1 MATRHQVR
9 ESIISLLY
17 AKDMGNSS
25 ISDFID
31 EMLEE
36 KKIRNKQ
43 KEFALS
49 LYDGICKNVDELDA
63 AVNLHLKEW
72 QIDSIGSIE
81 RAILRLGAYEI
92 LKSDID
98 NAVVINE
105 AIELCKKLCNDTSSK
120 FINAVLDSLKKESA
134 WSFVSP

>member
-9 ESIISLLY
+9 EAIISLLY
-17 AKDMGNSS
+17 AKDMGNSN
-25 ISDFID
+25 ID
-31 EMLEE
+31 SFVGEILEE

-43 KEFALS
+43 KDFAMS
-49 LYDGICKNVDELDA
+49 LHTGIYENINELDKA
-63 AVNLHLKEW
+63 INLHLKEW

-98 NAVVINE
+98 NAVIINE
-105 AIELCKKLCNDTSSK
+105 AIELCKKLCSDTSSK
-120 FINAVLDSLKKESA
+120 FINAVLDSLKKENS
-134 WSFVSP
+134 

>member
-9 ESIISLLY
+9 EAIISLLY
-17 AKDMGNSS
+17 AKDMGNSNIDS
-25 ISDFID
+25 FIG
-31 EMLEE
+31 ELLEE

-43 KEFALS
+43 KDFAMS
-49 LYDGICKNVDELDA
+49 LHTGIYENINELDKA
-63 AVNLHLKEW
+63 INLHLKEW

-98 NAVVINE
+98 NAVIINE
-105 AIELCKKLCNDTSSK
+105 AIELCKKLCSDTSSK
-120 FINAVLDSLKKESA
+120 FINAVLDSLKKENS
-134 WSFVSP
+134 